1 MTLSSGATATLYDVI
16 NFTFFFYFVG
26 ARFFLHERKCD
37 YITMMKK
44 YIFWMGMQTL
54 FMAVVCCIMI
64 VPVFVHKIHSLNPNE
79 QRWLLCH
86 ISGKKKNVHERVDKV
101 AFLKWQSLEF
111 VWWRKNE
118 AQQHFAS
125 RHIAFYMWLCSVHT
139 VHTQWPLSMAWKLKG
154 AKKAR
159 NHQAFCHAQLEK
171 HFDTIL
177 LKWATLRMGW
187 KSASHS

>member
-1 MTLSSGATATLYDVI
+1 
-16 NFTFFFYFVG
+16 
-26 ARFFLHERKCD
+26 
-37 YITMMKK
+37 
-44 YIFWMGMQTL
+44 
-54 FMAVVCCIMI
+54 MAVVCCIMI

-86 ISGKKKNVHERVDKV
+86 ISGKKKNVDEKVDKV

-139 VHTQWPLSMAWKLKG
+139 VHTQWSLSMAWKLEG
-154 AKKAR
+154 AKKSSESSSLLSR
-159 NHQAFCHAQLEK
+159 STGKAFRHHPIKMGNVTNGVEK
-171 HFDTIL
+171 RISFIKLPTNYLQFLCRKLLFQIIL
-177 LKWATLRMGW
+177 CTTDRQFQQTYYLWVTSNVCLCAC
-187 KSASHS
+187 